1 MLGVSHGATRIDTD
15 LGTAFD
21 TRMPKLLKYLDGLI
35 QRVILSPDQKEKNE
49 LINRFESS
57 EYLGNIKLAL
67 INFTEQQINPQN
79 FNVKAKESVTKINQ
93 ELDKLL
99 NNLEKDLKTS
109 FNISDQKASAII
121 KNMSNGFKLDTLS
134 NLISLKELGVKNLS
148 GQDFSNQ
155 DLRHWS
161 LLDLSGVNFTN
172 TNFSN
177 SDLRCLNFD
186 RNTMTGA
193 NFTNAKLQ
201 GTSLREADL
210 TNATLEGADLSV
222 NLETEYIFNARG
234 YMSMKSDAEESREFV
249 EVGKP
254 EMQNNLLQGVIL
266 NGANLSQAN
275 FIGADL
281 ENASLKD
288 VNAIGTKFTGT
299 NLSEAHLSGNFNE
312 ADFTNAFLIMAE
324 FEPKTWNTI
333 IFNNTDLRAA
343 VLPEALQQFLKDEKH
358 EQVYLESLEKRSP
371 EIEAKIQHLRDN
383 LSESSNA
390 QEPLLKF
397 ITNTWEHFSGLAI
410 GENHEDIKHREEIAR
425 LMPDLKRA
433 GLSFIALEINHRF
446 QKDLDSFM
454 NEKDPEEADKN
465 LNAFLNSFFGNSP
478 TRDSWETLLK
488 AAKNN
493 QVAIICADSDNNSTP
508 KGIYD
513 DGNNQINLRYTAN
526 QAQWCGPIRQG
537 ESEPFIVEKIQEAI
551 KASTEND
558 PKYLMIYGSGHV
570 CPDPRRTD
578 AKTEKAYSQLELP
591 TLGIRSDKTNPGDET
606 NQRLEIAGEK
616 ANRKTKEMYKTH
628 DFLAFI

>member
-1 MLGVSHGATRIDTD
+1 MLGVSCGATRIDTD
-15 LGTAFD
+15 LGAAFD
-21 TRMPKLLKYLDGLI
+21 TRIQKLSKYLDGLI
-35 QRVILSPDQKEKNE
+35 QREISSPDQKEKNK
-49 LINRFESS
+49 LINRFKSS
-57 EYLGNIKLAL
+57 EHLGNIKLAL
-67 INFTEQQINPQN
+67 INFTEQQISTQN
-79 FNVKAKESVTKINQ
+79 FNVKAEESVTKINQ

-99 NNLEKDLKTS
+99 NNLEEDLKTS
-109 FNISDQKASAII
+109 FNISDQNASAII
-121 KNMSNGFKLDTLS
+121 KNISNGFKLDTLS
-134 NLISLKELGVKNLS
+134 NLISLKELGVSDLS
-148 GQDFSNQ
+148 DQ
-155 DLRHWS
+155 DLSNRDLKHWS

-177 SDLRCLNFD
+177 SDLRYLNFD

-193 NFTNAKLQ
+193 DFINANLQ
-201 GTSLREADL
+201 GTSLREANL
-210 TNATLEGADLSV
+210 SEANLSNANLSV
-222 NLETEYIFNARG
+222 NQETEYIFNARG
-234 YMSMKSDAEESREFV
+234 YMSMKSDAKESREFV
-249 EVGKP
+249 EAGIP
-254 EMQNNLLQGVIL
+254 RMQNNLLQGVIL

-288 VNAIGTKFTGT
+288 VNAIGAGFRDT
-299 NLSEAHLSGNFNE
+299 NLSEASLSGDFSQ

-324 FEPKTWNTI
+324 FEPTTWDKI

-343 VLPEALQQFLKDEKH
+343 VLPEAFQQFLKDEKH

-371 EIEAKIQHLRDN
+371 EIEAKIQQLRDN

-410 GENHEDIKHREEIAR
+410 GENHGDVKHREEIAR

-454 NEKDPEEADKN
+454 EEKDSQRAEEN
-465 LNAFLNSFFGNSP
+465 LNAFLNNFCRNSP

-493 QVAIICADSDNNSTP
+493 QVAIICADSDDKLTP
-508 KGIYD
+508 RIYD
-513 DGNNQINLRYTAN
+513 DGNNRINLQYTAN

-578 AKTEKAYSQLELP
+578 AKTEKAYSQLRLA
-591 TLGIRSDKTNPGDET
+591 TLGIRSDTT
-606 NQRLEIAGEK
+606 NQGLRLELAGEEPH
-616 ANRKTKEMYKTH
+616 RGTKEMYKTH